1 MKTRSLFICAFF
13 LVITMASSLKIAG
26 TMGYYALF
34 TEDFVER
41 FCENKTRP
49 EVQCNGK
56 CVLSKMLAKKEQ
68 EERKP
73 FNLDWL
79 RTETILFLDTIDSVS
94 FETFPISK
102 IKRFLHSDFYR
113 FHFIKKIII
122 PPKQ

>member
-1 MKTRSLFICAFF
+1 
-13 LVITMASSLKIAG
+13 
-26 TMGYYALF
+26 MGYYALF

-41 FCENKTRP
+41 FCENKARP
-49 EVQCNGK
+49 ELQCNGK

-73 FNLDWL
+73 LNFDWL
-79 RTETILFLDTIDSVS
+79 RTETILFLDTMDSVS
-94 FETFPISK
+94 FETFPIYK

-113 FHFIKKIII
+113 FHFIKEIII

>member
-1 MKTRSLFICAFF
+1 
-13 LVITMASSLKIAG
+13 MASSLKIAG

-49 EVQCNGK
+49 ELQCNGK

-73 FNLDWL
+73 LNLDWL
-79 RTETILFLDTIDSVS
+79 RTETILFLDSLDSVN
-94 FETFPISK
+94 FEIFPVYK
-102 IKRFLHSDFYR
+102 IKRFLHTDFYR
-113 FHFIKKIII
+113 FHLIKKIII
-122 PPKQ
+122 PPKH